1 MKVLVTGGSGFI
13 GAATV
18 SALLARGHDVVNVD
32 LQPAASGE
40 KHYAVDVTDSDA
52 LQAVFREERPQRV
65 IHLAAHISVPASVAN
80 PQMDMEQNIGGSL
93 SVFEACRKFD
103 VDRVLFASSA
113 AVYGNAATPPI
124 GEDAPVMPM
133 SPYGISKR
141 AVEQYLVGFYKQ
153 WFSYAIFRY
162 GNVYG
167 PRQSAEGGA
176 VIAKFIEGVTRCGRI
191 EVYGDG
197 TQVRDFVHVEDV
209 AHANVLA
216 IEQDTSFL
224 LNLGSGIPVSVKDLI
239 DVLRSLVPTSFEVVQ
254 QPPRPGDIHSSYYN
268 VTRVKDVLQWSPKI
282 SLSVGLEQL
291 LRRAAPIT

>member
-32 LQPAASGE
+32 LQPAVHGE
-40 KHYAVDVTDSDA
+40 KYYAVDVTDSDA
-52 LQAVFREERPQRV
+52 LQAVFQEERPQRV
-65 IHLAAHISVPASVAN
+65 VHLAAHISVPASVAN

-93 SVFEACRKFD
+93 SVFEACRKFG

-113 AVYGNAATPPI
+113 AVYGDAATPPI
-124 GEDAPVMPM
+124 EEDAPVVPM

-141 AVEQYLVGFYKQ
+141 SVEQYLIGFYKQ

-176 VIAKFIEGVTRCGRI
+176 VIAKFIEGVTRHGRI

-209 AHANVLA
+209 ARANALA
-216 IEQDTSFL
+216 IEQDGSFL
-224 LNLGSGIPVSVKDLI
+224 LNLGSGIPVSVNDLI
-239 DVLRSLVPTSFEVVQ
+239 DVLRSLVSTSFEVVQ
-254 QPPRPGDIHSSYYN
+254 KPPRPGDIHSSYYD
-268 VTRVKDVLQWSPKI
+268 VTGVKNILQWAPKI
-282 SLSVGLEQL
+282 SLSTGLEQL
-291 LRRAAPIT
+291 LRRAAQ